1 MYVSNLDSVLQPL
14 ERLRNEILFEL
25 TALELQK
32 EPWIEM
38 LNQSLSHLKT
48 TQFFINSD
56 SADICYN
63 RSTLFK
69 EKLKNHLIENQR
81 NILNAL
87 NDRLAPCRP
96 LFDIFDANRHLLCY
110 HIVGS
115 MNGVWLSSFLSIVLW
130 TILTP
135 ISLRISSIY
144 KRMDKSRE
152 MLQSNSHQ

>member
-1 MYVSNLDSVLQPL
+1 MQPL
-14 ERLRNEILFEL
+14 ERLRNEILYEL

-63 RSTLFK
+63 RSVAFK
-69 EKLKNHLIENQR
+69 EKIKNHLVENHR
-81 NILNAL
+81 SVLNAL
-87 NDRLAPCRP
+87 NDQLAPCRP

-110 HIVGS
+110 HILGPL
-115 MNGVWLSSFLSIVLW
+115 NGVWFSSFISIVLW

-135 ISLRISSIY
+135 IALRIASIY
-144 KRMDKSRE
+144 KQMTNARE
-152 MLQSNSHQ
+152 MRQSNSHQ